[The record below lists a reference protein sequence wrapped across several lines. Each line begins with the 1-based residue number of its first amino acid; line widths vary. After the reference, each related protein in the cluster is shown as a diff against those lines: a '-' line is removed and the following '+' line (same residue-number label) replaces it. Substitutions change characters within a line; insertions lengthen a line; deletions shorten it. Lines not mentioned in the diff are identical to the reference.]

1 MMSAKPDQIPTTRL
15 CLRPFAPADAD
26 AVTGLLTHPQ
36 VGKTYM
42 VPDFASREEAEPLFR
57 RLLELSLG
65 SDRFVY
71 GIYFGDI
78 PVGMLND
85 VEVEKGRV
93 ELGYIIHPA
102 YWNRGFAT
110 EALAAAMDALFRM
123 GFHTVITGAFEENI
137 PSIRVMEKCGMT
149 RVARSEEIPYRGAVH
164 HCIFYKKSADR

>member
-1 MMSAKPDQIPTTRL
+1 MMGAKPDQIPTPRL
-15 CLRPFAPADAD
+15 CLRPFAPADAETMVD
-26 AVTGLLTHPQ
+26 LLSHPQ

-42 VPDFASREEAEPLFR
+42 VPDFSSREEAYPLFR

-65 SDRFVY
+65 NDRFVY
-71 GIYFGDI
+71 GIYYGDV

-85 VEVEKGRV
+85 VGVENGCV
-93 ELGYIIHPA
+93 ELGYVIHPA

-110 EALAAAMDALFRM
+110 EALAAAMDTLFRM

-149 RVARSEEIPYRGAVH
+149 RIAQNEDIEYRGSLH
-164 HCIFYKKSADR
+164 HCVYFGKKADR

>member
-1 MMSAKPDQIPTTRL
+1 MIGIKPPRIHTSRL
-15 CLRPFAPADAD
+15 CLRPFTQADAD
-26 AVTGLLTHPQ
+26 AVTDLLTHPD

-65 SDRFVY
+65 NDRFVY
-71 GIYFGDI
+71 GIYYGDV

-85 VEVEKGRV
+85 VGVENGCV
-93 ELGYIIHPA
+93 ELGYAIHPA

-110 EALAAAMDALFRM
+110 EALEAAMDTLFRM

-149 RVARSEEIPYRGAVH
+149 RIAQNEDIEYRGSLH
-164 HCIFYKKSADR
+164 HCVYFEKKADR